1 MQYEYKS
8 MRLPVAD
15 GEEFVRHHDVV
26 AKEFSEL
33 GVDGWDLVSIKED
46 IAFFKRVI
54 PNGKPV
60 GLAKVCSNCKCFQP
74 AEETEKDIE
83 DRASGW
89 CSEWKLA
96 MAGMGT
102 CNEFVEKNW
111 TASVPNPTASA
122 PDEESA
128 WHWLPRTDVGEKRV
142 EAVTS
147 QVAGIQSP
155 SHKHRVVVIM
165 DRHGSVVRGK
175 TDMINGHDHNIS
187 LIGMADEADGHTHT
201 FEIPRG

>member
-1 MQYEYKS
+1 MKYEYKT

-15 GEEFVRHHDVV
+15 GEAFVRHHEEV

-33 GVDGWDLVSIKED
+33 GVEGWDLVSIKEE

-60 GLAKVCSNCKCFQP
+60 GLAKVCSNCKCLKP
-74 AEETEKDIE
+74 AEETEKDAE
-83 DRASGW
+83 DQTSGW

-111 TASVPNPTASA
+111 SVPNPTGSA

-147 QVAGIQSP
+147 EVAGIQSP

-165 DRHGSVVRGK
+165 DRHAAVVRGK
-175 TDMINGHDHNIS
+175 TDMINGHDHSIS
-187 LIGMADEADGHTHT
+187 LMGMADEADGHTHT

>member
-1 MQYEYKS
+1 
-8 MRLPVAD
+8 MRLPVTD
-15 GEEFVRHHDVV
+15 GEAFVRHHEDV
-26 AKEFSEL
+26 AREFSEL
-33 GVDGWDLVSIKED
+33 GSEGWDLISIKDE

-60 GLAKVCSNCKCFQP
+60 GLAKTCSNCKCFKP
-74 AEETEKDIE
+74 ADDEITEKSGDQV
-83 DRASGW
+83 SGW
-89 CSEWKLA
+89 CNEWKLA

-102 CNEFVEKNW
+102 CDGFAEKDW
-111 TASVPNPTASA
+111 SIPNPAGSP

-147 QVAGIQSP
+147 EVAGIQSP

-187 LIGMADEADGHTHT
+187 LMGMADEADGHTHT